1 MVAPGPSRAFP
12 TTCGKDGGEEEEDED
27 DEDDNEEGLG
37 TFLPRATWCPI
48 VLARADTS
56 CSTPPSAMVTCVG
69 KSTAFWFLNKREEL
83 FFIFFLVSVCVVG
96 GEQDRCG

>member
-12 TTCGKDGGEEEEDED
+12 TTCGGKEEEVEEEVEEDD
-27 DEDDNEEGLG
+27 DEDDNEEDEGLG

-69 KSTAFWFLNKREEL
+69 KSTAFWFLNKREEEL
-83 FFIFFLVSVCVVG
+83 FIFSRFG
-96 GEQDRCG
+96 